1 MYTHARTHS
10 HHSPTSTEPREYH
23 QPPPFLLGLLAFS
36 LPEWSLLAS
45 TSDTAWEHVPPFHPV
60 PHRHMR
66 GVPFRKYTLYIQ
78 SPARE
83 MVSSVRWPWGL
94 KPNCRGGLGTGRWT
108 PHRGR
113 THTSKQCAADKSH
126 LSATSTAPQRCSLRR
141 NHRLTCQGHSPR
153 EAELPPTIRV
163 RAPGGARP
171 QSAESRDPVSSGQR
185 VSPATLSVTP
195 CNLSQLS
202 PHPLASQ

>member
-1 MYTHARTHS
+1 MCVYTRAHTHTTVQPAQSRGNTTSLHHFYSGAWRPGAQPSRVEPAGQHLRHSMGTCPSLSPYAPQAHERT
-10 HHSPTSTEPREYH
+10 
-23 QPPPFLLGLLAFS
+23 L
-36 LPEWSLLAS
+36 
-45 TSDTAWEHVPPFHPV
+45 
-60 PHRHMR
+60 
-66 GVPFRKYTLYIQ
+66 GVPFRKYTLYVQ

-83 MVSSVRWPWGL
+83 MVPSVRWPWGL
-94 KPNCRGGLGTGRWT
+94 KPYCRGGLGTGRWT

-113 THTSKQCAADKSH
+113 THTSKQCAADRSH

-171 QSAESRDPVSSGQR
+171 QSAESRNPVSSRQR
-185 VSPATLSVTP
+185 VFSLYTLCDSV
-195 CNLSQLS
+195 
-202 PHPLASQ
+202 